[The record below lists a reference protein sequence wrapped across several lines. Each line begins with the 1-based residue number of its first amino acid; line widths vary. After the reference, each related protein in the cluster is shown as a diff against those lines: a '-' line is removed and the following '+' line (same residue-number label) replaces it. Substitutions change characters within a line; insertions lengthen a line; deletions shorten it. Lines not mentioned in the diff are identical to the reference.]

1 MVEPVGWRDGYYCF
15 SSILVQIWNQ
25 QAVFF
30 CSSQSEVQSLLVAKN
45 VEYVD
50 GVVVVVVVA
59 VVAFDAVVVVVVVGV
74 AAASPSLCF

>member
-1 MVEPVGWRDGYYCF
+1 MGRF
-15 SSILVQIWNQ
+15 LL

-50 GVVVVVVVA
+50 GVVVVVVA
-59 VVAFDAVVVVVVVGV
+59 VDAVVVVV
-74 AAASPSLCF
+74 AASPSLCF

>member
-1 MVEPVGWRDGYYCF
+1 MGRF
-15 SSILVQIWNQ
+15 LL

-50 GVVVVVVVA
+50 GVVVVVFSVVA
-59 VVAFDAVVVVVVVGV
+59 VVAFDAVAVVGV